1 VTTHWKRSAIGAV
14 WCIVAGL
21 LLVESLRSYR
31 TWLASPYQFSGPRDA
46 IMIFAAFA
54 LAALVS
60 GGLLLKRIWWA
71 PPLVLVHSV
80 LVLLYRISYIVF
92 GGVDDTS
99 TTYGLGVL
107 AMAVLAVSSI
117 AFRRTLS

>member
-1 VTTHWKRSAIGAV
+1 
-14 WCIVAGL
+14 
-21 LLVESLRSYR
+21 
-31 TWLASPYQFSGPRDA
+31 
-46 IMIFAAFA
+46 MIFAAFA

-71 PPLVLVHSV
+71 PPLVLVLSV